1 MIKIERGS
9 FMDELR
15 SERRAKRRRR
25 SPLKTILR
33 LVVVA
38 VLAVIAYGVFSYW
51 QGTQLADGA
60 AASETFEG
68 TEYTDGRMNVLLL
81 GVDSRGE
88 EQARTDTMMIAS
100 WDPETND
107 VRLVSLMR
115 DIYATIPGYQSY
127 KLNTAYY
134 LGGAELTRQTV
145 EGMFGVPL
153 HHYALIDFTSFETMV
168 DIVAPSGIEI
178 DVEKDMSEEIGV
190 ELKQGVHQLNG
201 QELLGYARFR
211 KDEEGDFGRVRRQQ
225 VVIEALSNEM
235 TSVSTIHRLPKFAG
249 ALNGY
254 IQTDIESREKLNYLL
269 DVITGGSLEVERLT
283 IPQEGA
289 YRYNSYS
296 HAGSVIEID
305 QEAARTAIS
314 DFLK

>member
-1 MIKIERGS
+1 MEQSRS
-9 FMDELR
+9 ELR
-15 SERRAKRRRR
+15 GRKKRR
-25 SPLKTILR
+25 SPFKRIFAFIFILFIA
-33 LVVVA
+33 LVG
-38 VLAVIAYGVFSYW
+38 YGIFTYW
-51 QGTQLADGA
+51 QGTQIADGE
-60 AASETFEG
+60 ASSEPFDGSAYEG
-68 TEYTDGRMNVLLL
+68 GRLNVLLL

-88 EQARTDTMMIAS
+88 EKSRTDTMMVAS
-100 WDPETND
+100 WDPESND
-107 VRLVSLMR
+107 VRLISLMR
-115 DIYATIPGYQSY
+115 DIYAEIPGYQSY

-134 LGGAELTRQTV
+134 LGGADLTRQTV
-145 EGMFGVPL
+145 EGMFGIPL

-168 DIVAPSGIEI
+168 DILAPNGIEI

-225 VVIEALSNEM
+225 VVIEALSNEV
-235 TSVSTIHRLPKFAG
+235 TSVGNLHRLPKFAG

-254 IQTDIESREKLNYLL
+254 IQTDITNTDKLNYLL
-269 DVITGGSLEVERLT
+269 DVALGGSPEVERLT
-283 IPQEGA
+283 IPREGE

-305 QEAARTAIS
+305 QQAAQAAIAE
-314 DFLK
+314 FLE

>member
-1 MIKIERGS
+1 MEQSRS
-9 FMDELR
+9 ELR
-15 SERRAKRRRR
+15 GRKKRR
-25 SPLKTILR
+25 SPFKRIFAFIFILFIG
-33 LVVVA
+33 LVG
-38 VLAVIAYGVFSYW
+38 YGIFTYW
-51 QGTQLADGA
+51 QGTQIADGEA
-60 AASETFEG
+60 NSEPFNG
-68 TEYTDGRMNVLLL
+68 SAYDGGRMNVLLL

-88 EQARTDTMMIAS
+88 EKSRTDTMMVAS
-100 WDPETND
+100 WDPESND
-107 VRLVSLMR
+107 VRLISLMR
-115 DIYATIPGYQSY
+115 DIYAEIPGYQSY

-134 LGGAELTRQTV
+134 LGGADLTRQTI
-145 EGMFGVPL
+145 EGMFGIPL

-168 DIVAPSGIEI
+168 DILAPNGVEI

-225 VVIEALSNEM
+225 VVIEALSNEV
-235 TSVSTIHRLPKFAG
+235 TSVGNLHRLPKFAG

-254 IQTDIESREKLNYLL
+254 IQTDITNTDKLNYLL
-269 DVITGGSLEVERLT
+269 DVALGGSPEVERLT
-283 IPQEGA
+283 IPREGE

-305 QEAARTAIS
+305 QQAAQAAIAE
-314 DFLK
+314 FLE

>member
-1 MIKIERGS
+1 MEQSRS
-9 FMDELR
+9 ELR
-15 SERRAKRRRR
+15 GRKKRR
-25 SPLKTILR
+25 SPFKRIFAFIFILFIG
-33 LVVVA
+33 LVG
-38 VLAVIAYGVFSYW
+38 YGIFTYW
-51 QGTQLADGA
+51 QGTQIADGEA
-60 AASETFEG
+60 NSEPFDG
-68 TEYTDGRMNVLLL
+68 SAYDGGRMNVLLL

-88 EQARTDTMMIAS
+88 EKSRTDTMMVAS
-100 WDPETND
+100 WDPESND
-107 VRLVSLMR
+107 VRLISLMR
-115 DIYATIPGYQSY
+115 DIYAEIPGYQSY

-134 LGGAELTRQTV
+134 LGGADLTRQTI
-145 EGMFGVPL
+145 EGMFSIPL

-168 DIVAPSGIEI
+168 DILAPNGIEI

-225 VVIEALSNEM
+225 VVIEALSNEV
-235 TSVSTIHRLPKFAG
+235 TSVGNLHRLPKFAG

-254 IQTDIESREKLNYLL
+254 IQTDITNTDKLNYLL
-269 DVITGGSLEVERLT
+269 DVALGGSPEVERLT
-283 IPQEGA
+283 IPREGE

-305 QEAARTAIS
+305 QQAAQAAIAE
-314 DFLK
+314 FLE

>member
-1 MIKIERGS
+1 MEQSRS
-9 FMDELR
+9 ELR
-15 SERRAKRRRR
+15 GRKKRR
-25 SPLKTILR
+25 SPFKRIFSFIFILFIA
-33 LVVVA
+33 LVG
-38 VLAVIAYGVFSYW
+38 YGIFTYW
-51 QGTQLADGA
+51 QGTQIADGE
-60 AASETFEG
+60 ASSEPFDG
-68 TEYTDGRMNVLLL
+68 SAYDGGRMNVLLL

-88 EQARTDTMMIAS
+88 EKSRTDTMMVAS
-100 WDPETND
+100 WDPESND
-107 VRLVSLMR
+107 VRLISLMR
-115 DIYATIPGYQSY
+115 DIYAEIPGYQSY

-134 LGGAELTRQTV
+134 LGGADLTRQTV
-145 EGMFGVPL
+145 EGMFGIPL

-168 DIVAPSGIEI
+168 DILAPNGIEI

-225 VVIEALSNEM
+225 VVIEALSKEV
-235 TSVSTIHRLPKFAG
+235 TSVGNLHRLPKFAG

-254 IQTDIESREKLNYLL
+254 IQTDITNTDKLNYLL
-269 DVITGGSLEVERLT
+269 DVALGGSPEVERLT
-283 IPQEGA
+283 IPREGE

-305 QEAARTAIS
+305 QQAAQAAIAE
-314 DFLK
+314 FLE

>member
-1 MIKIERGS
+1 MEQSRS
-9 FMDELR
+9 ELR
-15 SERRAKRRRR
+15 GRKKRR
-25 SPLKTILR
+25 SPFKRIFAFIFILFIG
-33 LVVVA
+33 LVG
-38 VLAVIAYGVFSYW
+38 YGIFTYW
-51 QGTQLADGA
+51 QGTQIADGE
-60 AASETFEG
+60 ASSEPFDG
-68 TEYTDGRMNVLLL
+68 SAYDGGRMNVLLL

-88 EQARTDTMMIAS
+88 EKSRTDTMMVAS
-100 WDPETND
+100 WDPESND
-107 VRLVSLMR
+107 VRLISLMR
-115 DIYATIPGYQSY
+115 DIYAEIPGYQSY

-134 LGGAELTRQTV
+134 LGGADLTRQTI
-145 EGMFGVPL
+145 EGMFGIPL

-168 DIVAPSGIEI
+168 DILAPNGIEI

-225 VVIEALSNEM
+225 VVIEALSNEV
-235 TSVSTIHRLPKFAG
+235 TSVGNLHRLPKFAG

-254 IQTDIESREKLNYLL
+254 IQTDITNTDKLNYLL
-269 DVITGGSLEVERLT
+269 DVALGGSPEVERLT
-283 IPQEGA
+283 IPREGE

-305 QEAARTAIS
+305 QQAAQAAIAE
-314 DFLK
+314 FLE

>member
-1 MIKIERGS
+1 MEQSRS
-9 FMDELR
+9 ELR
-15 SERRAKRRRR
+15 GRKKRR
-25 SPLKTILR
+25 SPFKRIFAFIFILFIG
-33 LVVVA
+33 LVG
-38 VLAVIAYGVFSYW
+38 YGIFTYW
-51 QGTQLADGA
+51 QGTQIADGQ
-60 AASETFEG
+60 ASSEPFDG
-68 TEYTDGRMNVLLL
+68 SAYDGGRMNVLLL

-88 EQARTDTMMIAS
+88 EKSRTDTMMVAS
-100 WDPETND
+100 WDPESND
-107 VRLVSLMR
+107 VRLISLMR
-115 DIYATIPGYQSY
+115 DIYAEIPGYQSY

-134 LGGAELTRQTV
+134 LGGADLTRQTI
-145 EGMFGVPL
+145 EGMFGIPL

-168 DIVAPSGIEI
+168 DILAPNGIEI

-225 VVIEALSNEM
+225 VVIEALSNEV
-235 TSVSTIHRLPKFAG
+235 TSVGNLHRLPKFAG

-254 IQTDIESREKLNYLL
+254 IQTDITNTDKLNYLF
-269 DVITGGSLEVERLT
+269 DVALGGSPEVERLT
-283 IPQEGA
+283 IPREGE

-305 QEAARTAIS
+305 QQAAQAAIAE
-314 DFLK
+314 FLE

>member
-1 MIKIERGS
+1 MEQSRS
-9 FMDELR
+9 ELR
-15 SERRAKRRRR
+15 GRKKRRTPFKRIFAFIF
-25 SPLKTILR
+25 ILFIG
-33 LVVVA
+33 LVG
-38 VLAVIAYGVFSYW
+38 YGIFTYW
-51 QGTQLADGA
+51 QGTQIADGE
-60 AASETFEG
+60 ASSEPFDG
-68 TEYTDGRMNVLLL
+68 SAYDGGRMNVLLL

-88 EQARTDTMMIAS
+88 EKSRTDTMMVAS
-100 WDPETND
+100 WDPESND
-107 VRLVSLMR
+107 VRLISLMR
-115 DIYATIPGYQSY
+115 DIYAEIPGYQSY

-134 LGGAELTRQTV
+134 LGGADLTRQTV
-145 EGMFGVPL
+145 EGMFGIPL

-168 DIVAPSGIEI
+168 DILAPNGIEI

-225 VVIEALSNEM
+225 VVIEALSNEV
-235 TSVSTIHRLPKFAG
+235 TSVGNLHRLPKFAG

-254 IQTDIESREKLNYLL
+254 IQTDITNTDKLNYLL
-269 DVITGGSLEVERLT
+269 DVALGGSPEVERLT
-283 IPQEGA
+283 IPREGE

-305 QEAARTAIS
+305 QQAAQAAIAE
-314 DFLK
+314 FLE

>member
-1 MIKIERGS
+1 MEQSRS
-9 FMDELR
+9 ELR
-15 SERRAKRRRR
+15 GRKKRR
-25 SPLKTILR
+25 SPFKRIFAFIFILFIG
-33 LVVVA
+33 LVG
-38 VLAVIAYGVFSYW
+38 YGIFTYW
-51 QGTQLADGA
+51 QGTQIADGEA
-60 AASETFEG
+60 NSEPFDG
-68 TEYTDGRMNVLLL
+68 SAYDGGRMNVLLL

-88 EQARTDTMMIAS
+88 EKSRTDTMMVAS
-100 WDPETND
+100 WDPESND
-107 VRLVSLMR
+107 VRLISLMR
-115 DIYATIPGYQSY
+115 DIYAEIPGYQSY

-134 LGGAELTRQTV
+134 LGGADLTRQTI
-145 EGMFGVPL
+145 EGMFGIPL

-168 DIVAPSGIEI
+168 DILAPNGIEI

-225 VVIEALSNEM
+225 VVIEALSNEV
-235 TSVSTIHRLPKFAG
+235 TSVGNLHRLPKFAG

-254 IQTDIESREKLNYLL
+254 IQTDITNTDKLNYLL
-269 DVITGGSLEVERLT
+269 DVALGGSPEVERLT
-283 IPQEGA
+283 IPREGE

-305 QEAARTAIS
+305 QQAAQAAIAE
-314 DFLK
+314 FLE